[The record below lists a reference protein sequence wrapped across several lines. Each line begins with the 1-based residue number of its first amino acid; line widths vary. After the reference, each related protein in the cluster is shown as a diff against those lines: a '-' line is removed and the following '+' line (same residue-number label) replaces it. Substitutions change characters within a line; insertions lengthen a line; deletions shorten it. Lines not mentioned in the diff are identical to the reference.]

1 MLSGGGDGGGGGG
14 GGGGGVSGNGGCIA
28 VISRSVSK
36 SSKLATSEIGEYGGL
51 SSEDTLDR
59 VGEAGA
65 KYTGEAAGRLRVG
78 GLSSQVEG
86 MYTGL
91 SG

>member
-1 MLSGGGDGGGGGG
+1 MLPNGGDGGGGGG
-14 GGGGGVSGNGGCIA
+14 GGGVSGKGGGGVAGISG
-28 VISRSVSK
+28 SVSK
-36 SSKLATSEIGEYGGL
+36 SSKLVTSEIGEYGGL
-51 SSEDTLDR
+51 SSSEDTSDR
-59 VGEAGA
+59 VGEAGV
-65 KYTGEAAGRLRVG
+65 KYTGEAEGRLRVD

>member
-14 GGGGGVSGNGGCIA
+14 GGVLGKGGC
-28 VISRSVSK
+28 VTVTSGSVSK

-51 SSEDTLDR
+51 SSEDTSDR
-59 VGEAGA
+59 LGEAGV

-78 GLSSQVEG
+78 GLSSQLEG

>member
-1 MLSGGGDGGGGGG
+1 MLPDGLGGGDGGGGGG
-14 GGGGGVSGNGGCIA
+14 GVSGKGGSVA
-28 VISRSVSK
+28 GISGSVSK
-36 SSKLATSEIGEYGGL
+36 SSKLTTSEIGEYGGL
-51 SSEDTLDR
+51 SSSEDTSDR
-59 VGEAGA
+59 VGEAGV
-65 KYTGEAAGRLRVG
+65 KYTGEAEGRLRVD